1 LRSRV
6 MVVLNGVRGASNVGN
21 WVSRLCRVPSALGVS
36 PGLARKASVMAFMM
50 AGAVSHIFNCWRIML
65 PMMSAMPFTGSTA
78 VGELGAGL
86 DGAAL
91 VGGGATSRGSA
102 VTSYSA
108 LLIAMTAPPSI
119 AA

>member
-1 LRSRV
+1 
-6 MVVLNGVRGASNVGN
+6 
-21 WVSRLCRVPSALGVS
+21 
-36 PGLARKASVMAFMM
+36 MAFMT
-50 AGAVSHIFNCWRIML
+50 AGAASHIFNCWRIML

-86 DGAAL
+86 GGAGFG
-91 VGGGATSRGSA
+91 GGGATSRGTA

-108 LLIAMTAPPSI
+108 LLIAMPAPPSI